1 MMRALA
7 AEARAAGSQPPLQRA
22 DSWMAIVHLQ
32 EVSEMGDIKE
42 QEIRRWK
49 EREKKDL
56 DVEKNRGERPLE
68 GFSGSGAGTS
78 WSAATDEGRASAE
91 EHGRDKEKS
100 EKASEE
106 QAE

>member
-1 MMRALA
+1 
-7 AEARAAGSQPPLQRA
+7 
-22 DSWMAIVHLQ
+22 
-32 EVSEMGDIKE
+32 MGDIKE
-42 QEIRRWK
+42 LEIRRWK

-56 DVEKNRGERPLE
+56 EVEKNRGERPLE
-68 GFSGSGAGTS
+68 GYSGSGAGTS
-78 WSAATDEGRASAE
+78 WSASTDTGEASVE